1 MAPGFFR
8 ISANFP
14 CDKLKIVCDGIID
27 ICQQNGIEVENKE
40 IQTPKSDFVRY
51 KLSNYEKV
59 NLPIYREIQSLNSER
74 EVMSKL

>member
-14 CDKLKIVCDGIID
+14 CDKLKIVCDGILD

-40 IQTPKSDFVRY
+40 IQTSKSDFVRY
-51 KLSNYEKV
+51 KLSHYERV
-59 NLPIYREIQSLNSER
+59 NLPIYREMQSLSPER
-74 EVMSKL
+74 ETLSKL